1 MRGRFAWLGAAVILL
16 AVGGLATVGT
26 QDTWLDGYGII
37 AYGLVPLG
45 FLPVAAGII
54 ASPRVNRF
62 VECVFTAPVNRGD
75 WLAAKLL
82 VLLTLAAAYYIALLP
97 MMLVYTWHVGLP
109 LLLHKFLIWTP
120 GLLIASIGVGTLIGV
135 LFIGRSLAAPAG
147 AAMGVLLAYAGLI
160 PLQELMLARGNGATR
175 TGHLTLASPAVLLK
189 NALGFTLAARTLPT
203 TTRLTWISF
212 LVVVIGAFALAA
224 WAFLHAQG
232 VETWEATRRQRW
244 TITLAILAMAL
255 FPVVFADTNYDT
267 PAPPTSNAP
276 AIRGLF
282 SRAGTTVAMVT
293 PGGRPP
299 QRCCSTILNR
309 EEWPLGTDQPT
320 QRDLLLLL
328 PIEASKRVTNLR
340 TKIEGENGLG
350 ITAADS
356 ALNQAAPQ
364 LEMRTYPNDTGPE
377 AADGHRLL
385 TGWVARVPITLNPTG
400 PWDIGGDRYPLS
412 VTATYEV
419 AGETRPRTFS
429 ARAAV
434 DAEVASAIYEMG
446 VAASILP
453 LLCVGFA
460 FWRWR
465 RTR

>member
-1 MRGRFAWLGAAVILL
+1 
-16 AVGGLATVGT
+16 
-26 QDTWLDGYGII
+26 
-37 AYGLVPLG
+37 
-45 FLPVAAGII
+45 
-54 ASPRVNRF
+54 
-62 VECVFTAPVNRGD
+62 
-75 WLAAKLL
+75 
-82 VLLTLAAAYYIALLP
+82 
-97 MMLVYTWHVGLP
+97 
-109 LLLHKFLIWTP
+109 
-120 GLLIASIGVGTLIGV
+120 
-135 LFIGRSLAAPAG
+135 
-147 AAMGVLLAYAGLI
+147 
-160 PLQELMLARGNGATR
+160 MLARGNGATR

-203 TTRLTWISF
+203 TTSLTWISF

-244 TITLAILAMAL
+244 TITLAILAMVL

-267 PAPPTSNAP
+267 PAPPASNAP

-340 TKIEGENGLG
+340 AKIEGENGLG

-385 TGWVARVPITLNPTG
+385 TGWVARIPITLNPTR